1 MPPNFYFDRATQR
14 YRDQETG
21 RFISQSRMRSLL
33 GGHIN
38 QVREDLTTI
47 GELLIN
53 GRISLPTWEQETRTA
68 LKALHTSS
76 YLLGIGG
83 EANMSQRDYG
93 ILGQQI
99 RSQYE
104 FLRGFAEELINTGM
118 SEAAF
123 RSRLEMYAWAA
134 RGSHEMGKLE
144 GHVRAGFT
152 WERRIRTKSNS
163 CSPCISYAAAGW
175 QPIGSLPHPTRDC
188 ECRANCG
195 CYKRFSR
202 GEQRPED
209 FLNQRF
215 GWINLDQLRISNG
228 NFRS

>member
-21 RFISQSRMRSLL
+21 RFISQPRMRSLL

-38 QVREDLTTI
+38 QVRDDLTTI

-53 GRISLPTWEQETRTA
+53 QRISLPTWEAETRRA

-104 FLRGFAEELINTGM
+104 FLRGFAEDLINNGM
-118 SEAAF
+118 TEAAF

-134 RGSHEMGKLE
+134 RGSHE
-144 GHVRAGFT
+144 VAT
-152 WERRIRTKSNS
+152 
-163 CSPCISYAAAGW
+163 
-175 QPIGSLPHPTRDC
+175 
-188 ECRANCG
+188 
-195 CYKRFSR
+195 
-202 GEQRPED
+202 D
-209 FLNQRF
+209 FNPY
-215 GWINLDQLRISNG
+215 
-228 NFRS
+228 